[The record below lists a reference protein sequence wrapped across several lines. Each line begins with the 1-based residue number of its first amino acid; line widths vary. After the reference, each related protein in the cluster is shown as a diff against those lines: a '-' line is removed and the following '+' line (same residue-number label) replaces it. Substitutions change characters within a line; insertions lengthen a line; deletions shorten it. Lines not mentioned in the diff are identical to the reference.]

1 MSLTRVLTIRSLK
14 ARPTRMLLSTF
25 GIILGVAAILGIGI
39 TNQTALDSV
48 RLLFED
54 TSGKADLMI
63 ISSQSD
69 ASGFSENILSK
80 IHRIDEIEFAV
91 PSVHIVTTTGDLSSE
106 NNIALSFFGTDA
118 GGLLLYGI
126 EPEID
131 KQARNY
137 EITQGRFLSLIQD
150 AREIVLVSNY
160 ADENELKVDD
170 FIEIVAETGVEK
182 LRIVGIIENNGAG
195 RLNNGAFG
203 VIPIKIAQKYFYRQ
217 GELDQIDLVL
227 QSEYSNGNDLNL
239 YKDKIQSII
248 GSDYSVIFPAAQGN
262 RMAQM
267 LSNYQIGLNFLS
279 GMALFVGAFLIYN
292 AFSMSVV
299 ERTREIGMLRTIGM
313 TRGQIIIQ
321 VVIEALLIGVI
332 GSVLGLLLGI
342 LLAKGLSNL
351 MGVVISQDLS
361 QSQIP
366 LNTVIVGVVVGIGVA
381 VLSALLPAFQ
391 AGRITPLEALH
402 IRVRQGRVWLL
413 EKGWIIGLFL
423 LIVSAVILVLNPFP
437 YDVKFR
443 MGSMVVVLLFLGGIL
458 IIPATIR
465 IWEKFLSPVVRIIFG
480 RSGFI
485 GSRNLERAKLRTTL
499 TVAALLVGVS
509 MMVIV
514 WAITDSF
521 KGDLDEW
528 LQGYMGGDLYI
539 SSPLSMGLD
548 VWKRLEAVEGVE
560 AAAPV
565 RYLNVE
571 WYTPAQETESINFM
585 AVDPLNYMRVTSFIF
600 TETEMGENSALQ
612 KLSQGDNVFISTVM
626 AELYNLHP
634 GDFLF
639 MKTKTGVQPFKVA
652 AVLVDFYNQGYVI
665 TGSWSDMERYFRENE
680 AQIFLLKTMDGYS
693 AEEVRDRIDILYG
706 DRYRLNVDSNQ
717 SLLDQV
723 SLLLE
728 QAFSMFDVLA
738 VIAMLVGFFGIANTL
753 AMNVIERKREIG
765 MLRSIGMT
773 SFQVLSMIL
782 SEAVIM
788 GIIGGVVGVIF
799 GFILSRIFMIAMT
812 AMSGYQLSYIFPLQK
827 AGMALLIAIVLSQL
841 ASMLPAIRAARI
853 RILDSIQYE

>member
-1 MSLTRVLTIRSLK
+1 
-14 ARPTRMLLSTF
+14 MLLSIF

-48 RLLFED
+48 KLLFED

-69 ASGFSENILSK
+69 ASGISENIIPK
-80 IHRIDEIEFAV
+80 ADRIDEIKLAV
-91 PSVHIVTTTGDLSSE
+91 PSVQIVTTTGDLSSE
-106 NNIALSFFGTDA
+106 ENIGMSFFGTEA

-126 EPEID
+126 DPEID

-137 EITQGRFLSLIQD
+137 EITQGRFLSAIQD
-150 AREIVLVSNY
+150 AREIAIVDTY
-160 ADENELKVDD
+160 ADENEIKVDD
-170 FIEIVAETGVEK
+170 FVEIVAETGIEK
-182 LRIVGIIENNGAG
+182 LRVVGLLDYKGAG

-203 VIPIKIAQKYFYRQ
+203 VIPIITAQKYFYRV
-217 GELDQIDLVL
+217 GELDQIDLVIDPKFSDGE
-227 QSEYSNGNDLNL
+227 QLNQIRE
-239 YKDKIQSII
+239 KIQSVM
-248 GSDYSVIFPAAQGN
+248 GDEYSVIFPATQGE
-262 RMAQM
+262 RMTQM
-267 LSNYQIGLNFLS
+267 LSNYQIGLNLLS

-313 TRGQIIIQ
+313 TRSQIIIQ
-321 VVIEALLIGVI
+321 VVIEALLIGVV
-332 GSVLGLLLGI
+332 GSIMGLLLGLLL
-342 LLAKGLSNL
+342 AQGLSKL

-361 QSQIP
+361 LSQIP
-366 LNTVIVGVVVGIGVA
+366 VNTIIIGMVVGVGVA
-381 VLSALLPAFQ
+381 IISALLPAFQ
-391 AGRITPLEALH
+391 AGRISPLEAL
-402 IRVRQGRVWLL
+402 RVRVRSGRVWFL
-413 EKGWIIGLFL
+413 EKGWILGLIM
-423 LIVSAVILVLNPFP
+423 LIVSTVILVLNPFP

-443 MGSMVVVLLFLGGIL
+443 MGSMVVVFLFIGGTL
-458 IIPATIR
+458 IIPATLSLWDRFLRPVIR
-465 IWEKFLSPVVRIIFG
+465 VVFG

-485 GSRNLERAKLRTTL
+485 GSRNLERSKLRTTL
-499 TVAALLVGVS
+499 TVAALFVGVS

-528 LQGYMGGDLYI
+528 LEGYMGGDLYI

-548 VWKRLEAVEGVE
+548 VWKKLEAVEGVE

-565 RYLNVE
+565 RYLGVE
-571 WYTPAQETESINFM
+571 WYTPAGEAESINFM
-585 AVDPLNYMRVTSFIF
+585 AVDPLNHSKVTSFIF
-600 TETEMGENSALQ
+600 TNTEKGENSAIQ
-612 KLSQGDNVFISTVM
+612 MLSQGNNVFISTVI
-626 AELYNLHP
+626 AELYNLQP
-634 GDFLF
+634 GDFIF
-639 MKTKTGVQPFKVA
+639 IKTKTGVQPFKVA

-680 AQIFLLKTMDGYS
+680 AQVFLLKTRDGYS
-693 AEEVRDRIDILYG
+693 PEMVGDRIDIQYG
-706 DRYRLNVDSNQ
+706 DRYRLNVASNQ

-723 SLLLE
+723 SVLME

-738 VIAMLVGFFGIANTL
+738 IIAILVGFFGIANTL

-773 SFQVLSMIL
+773 SSQVLSMVL
-782 SEAVIM
+782 SEAVMM
-788 GIIGGVVGVIF
+788 GIIGGVVGIIF
-799 GFILSRIFMIAMT
+799 GVILSRIFMMAMT
-812 AMSGYQLSYIFPLQK
+812 AMSGYQLTYIFPMQK
-827 AGMALLIAIVLSQL
+827 ALMALIVAIFLSQL
-841 ASMLPAIRAARI
+841 ASMFPALRASRT